1 MKNDSKNSIK
11 ESIDAMCK
19 SLGFKKD
26 RRSGHYMREVI
37 PGLEDAIH
45 FSFKPYSGKAVSV
58 SFVVGIYLKELVDLI
73 DELYEKTDG
82 YKSLLWLWCGDL
94 LPDPKVVQWMYYTEN
109 GDPEQLCGEIRQF
122 IVDYAEPFFV
132 RNHDWKDISD
142 SIIKRKYAD
151 AEGTPVAVAMYYR
164 GEQDRGIDYWTEILK
179 GRDNR
184 NEKDE
189 LFLKKY
195 RSLPPY
201 YGDIQRR
208 YSVEAIEGARKRK

>member
-1 MKNDSKNSIK
+1 
-11 ESIDAMCK
+11 
-19 SLGFKKD
+19 
-26 RRSGHYMREVI
+26 MREVT

-45 FSFKPYSGKAVSV
+45 FFFKPYSGKAVSV
-58 SFVVGIYLKELVDLI
+58 SFIVGVYLKELVDLI
-73 DELYEKTDG
+73 DELYEKTDS

-94 LPDPKVVQWMYYTEN
+94 LPEPKVVQWMYYTEN
-109 GDPEQLCGEIRQF
+109 GDPKQLSDEIRQF

-142 SIIKRKYAD
+142 SILKRKYAN

-164 GEQDRGIDYWTEILK
+164 GEQDRGIDYWEGILN
-179 GRDNR
+179 GRYHK

-195 RSLPPY
+195 RCLSPY
-201 YGDIQRR
+201 DGDIQQR
-208 YSVEAIEGARKRK
+208 YSVNAITDAG